1 MSGGVARH
9 LSKYLG
15 AAFWFTVSAAALN
28 GLYWRVPTNALGY
41 RALATLTAVVAAIA
55 LGLNVRML
63 RRADV
68 PGRATGRRVTWLLL
82 ATSVL
87 VLISVL
93 VDLTG
98 ARRALGLE

>member
-15 AAFWFTVSAAALN
+15 AGFWFTVAAAALN
-28 GLYWRVPTNALGY
+28 GLYWRVPTNPLGY
-41 RALATLTAVVAAIA
+41 QALAMLTAAVASVA

-63 RRADV
+63 RRADI

-82 ATSVL
+82 ATSAL
-87 VLISVL
+87 VLSAVL
-93 VDLTG
+93 VDFTG
-98 ARRALGLE
+98 ARSALGLE

>member
-9 LSKYLG
+9 FSKYLG
-15 AAFWFTVSAAALN
+15 AGFWSAVSAAALN
-28 GLYWRVPTNALGY
+28 GLYWRVPTSPLGY
-41 RALATLTAVVAAIA
+41 RALVTITIGVAVFA
-55 LGLNVRML
+55 LILNVRML

-87 VLISVL
+87 VIVSVL
-93 VDLTG
+93 IDLTG